1 MDITHL
7 VQPLKATALTLC
19 IASSAVHAQS
29 IYPIDISSELN
40 GLELLVASSNIG
52 NEVMVSVK
60 NEDQVTAYCQATF
73 NNGPQIPIERRAEIK
88 PGKSTTITAPMMRE
102 VIRVNVTL
110 NCDRQAD

>member
-7 VQPLKATALTLC
+7 VHPLKATALTLW
-19 IASSAVHAQS
+19 IASSPLHAQS

-40 GLELLVASSNIG
+40 GLDLQVASSNIG

-60 NEDQVTAYCQATF
+60 NNDQVAVRCEAVF
-73 NNGPQIPIERRAEIK
+73 NNGPQIPVERRADIA

-102 VIRVNVTL
+102 VIRVDVTL
-110 NCDRQAD
+110 NCDRQAE